1 MPNSL
6 HGKLD
11 FLLKVPRTYKTTKER
26 SPGEGGTGLPE
37 EQQPWPTVAMTY
49 KLHVTGFGC
58 ERIRKCPAFR
68 KASGSAK
75 KSATAT
81 STGAR
86 LEGASDRVC
95 DLSVADGCNSH
106 QLKWF

>member
-1 MPNSL
+1 MLNSL

-49 KLHVTGFGC
+49 KLRITGFGC

-75 KSATAT
+75 KF
-81 STGAR
+81 G
-86 LEGASDRVC
+86 
-95 DLSVADGCNSH
+95 DGNIDGGET
-106 QLKWF
+106 